1 MTGVLRTQ
9 QRSGMPAQG
18 ASRRWDGTA
27 GTSSKVDPAPVRLR
41 VLTCLMLAG
50 GLRLR
55 VPAGKL
61 DEDVVRTTAEALVK
75 SGLAAKGYRYGTL
88 AAALRTLNP

>member
-1 MTGVLRTQ
+1 MTRVLRTQ
-9 QRSGMPAQG
+9 QRSRMPAQG

-27 GTSSKVDPAPVRLR
+27 GTSSKVPAPVRLR
-41 VLTCLMLAG
+41 VPLAEPLLTG
-50 GLRLR
+50 GWGL
-55 VPAGKL
+55 AGKL
-61 DEDVVRTTAEALVK
+61 DEDVVRSTAEALVK

>member
-9 QRSGMPAQG
+9 QRSGIPAQG

-41 VLTCLMLAG
+41 IRWPTCLMLAG

-75 SGLAAKGYRYGTL
+75 SGLAAKGYRYGTV
-88 AAALRTLNP
+88 A